1 VSPAGDAQTSRTALR
16 RMARLLGAISY
27 PLIGLVSFVALWWL
41 WIETLVDPE
50 SFLADWSP
58 RDAVPALWDLLRE
71 GDLNRHIVAS
81 VKRIVV
87 GLTVAT
93 VLGVPLGIAM
103 GSSRWFNLTMSPIT
117 AFVRMVSPLSW
128 TPLAIILFGV
138 GDPPVYFLT
147 AIGAMWPITLST
159 SRGVSS
165 LDPQWLMLGR
175 SLGATRIEAFRT
187 IVWPGIKSDVLNGLR
202 LGMTT
207 AWIILVPAEM
217 LGVDSGLG
225 FFILDARD
233 RFNYPEVVAAII
245 VIGFI
250 GLMLDRLAQSLLT
263 PRRRARRP
271 LAISSA
277 ESAALQQQATLV
289 GG

>member
-1 VSPAGDAQTSRTALR
+1 MSPAGDAQTSRTALR